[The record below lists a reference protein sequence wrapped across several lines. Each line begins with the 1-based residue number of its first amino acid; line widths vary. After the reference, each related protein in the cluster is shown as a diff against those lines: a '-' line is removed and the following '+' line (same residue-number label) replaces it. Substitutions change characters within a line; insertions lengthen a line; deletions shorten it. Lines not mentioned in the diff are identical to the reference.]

1 VDSKFLSKRVLE
13 IAPSPSVAAN
23 ALVMQLRAQGRDI
36 VNFTVGEPD
45 FATPDHIL
53 AAARQAM
60 EAGDTHYTSTFG
72 TPALLNAIVDKLA
85 RDNGLEYSTKEVVA
99 AAGGKHIIY
108 EALAATLN
116 PGDEVI
122 VHTPYWVSYPDI
134 ARLNGGTPVIIPGN
148 QANGFKLTPEEL
160 SAAITPK
167 TKWVVL
173 NSPNNPT
180 GAVYTRTELQAIA
193 AVLRENQDVL
203 VLSDEIYE
211 HFVYNGEGHISF
223 VSAAPDLKDR
233 VLIVNGA
240 SKGYAMTG
248 WRLGFGAGPQWLI
261 AAIGKLLSQTI
272 TCPSSISQA
281 AAVAAFAGDQKPV
294 QAMRD
299 IYLTR
304 REKMLGLLAEIPG
317 LDITAPDG
325 AFYVFANVQGLLGKI
340 TPSGKTVNTEGE
352 LVQYWLESVGV
363 ATVMGAAYGMSPY
376 VRLSFASSNEVIEE
390 GCARIKRACAD
401 LK

>member
-1 VDSKFLSKRVLE
+1 MDSKFLSKRVLE

-45 FATPDHIL
+45 FATPDHIR

-60 EAGDTHYTSTFG
+60 DAGDTHYTSTFG
-72 TPALLNAIVDKLA
+72 TPTLLNAIVEKLA

-99 AAGGKHIIY
+99 AAGGKHVIY

-148 QANGFKLTPEEL
+148 QANGFKLTAEEL
-160 SAAITPK
+160 SAAISPK

-193 AVLRENQDVL
+193 AVLRENEDVL

-294 QAMRD
+294 HAMRD

-304 REKMLGLLAEIPG
+304 REKMLRLLADIPG

-325 AFYVFANVQGLLGKI
+325 AFYVFANVQGLLGKT

>member
-45 FATPDHIL
+45 FATPDHIR

-60 EAGDTHYTSTFG
+60 DAGDTHYTSTFG
-72 TPALLNAIVDKLA
+72 TPTLLNAIVEKLA

-99 AAGGKHIIY
+99 AAGGKHVIY

-148 QANGFKLTPEEL
+148 QANGFKLTAEEL
-160 SAAITPK
+160 SAAISPK

-193 AVLRENQDVL
+193 AVLRENEDVL

-294 QAMRD
+294 HAMRD

-304 REKMLGLLAEIPG
+304 REKMLRLLADIPG

-325 AFYVFANVQGLLGKI
+325 AFYVFANVQGLLGKT

>member
-1 VDSKFLSKRVLE
+1 MDSKFLSKRVLE

>member
-1 VDSKFLSKRVLE
+1 MDSKFLSKRVLE

-45 FATPDHIL
+45 FATPDHIR

-60 EAGDTHYTSTFG
+60 DAGDTHYTSTFG
-72 TPALLNAIVDKLA
+72 TPTLLNAIVEKLA

-99 AAGGKHIIY
+99 AAGGKHVIY

-148 QANGFKLTPEEL
+148 QANGFKLTAEEL
-160 SAAITPK
+160 SAAISPK

-193 AVLRENQDVL
+193 AVLRENEDVL

-294 QAMRD
+294 HAMRD

-304 REKMLGLLAEIPG
+304 REKMLRLLADIPG

-325 AFYVFANVQGLLGKI
+325 AFYVFANVQGLLGKT

-376 VRLSFASSNEVIEE
+376 VRLSFASSNEMIEE

>member
-1 VDSKFLSKRVLE
+1 MDSRFLSKRVLE

-23 ALVMQLRAQGRDI
+23 ALVMQLRAEGRDI

-45 FATPDHIL
+45 FATPKHIL
-53 AAARQAM
+53 EAAKQAM

-72 TPALLNAIVDKLA
+72 TPTLLKAIVEKLA
-85 RDNGLEYSTKEVVA
+85 RDNGLDYSLKEVVA

-116 PGDEVI
+116 PGDEVV

-134 ARLNGGTPVIIPGN
+134 TKLNGGTPVIIPGN
-148 QANGFKLTPEEL
+148 QANGFKLTPVEL
-160 SAAITPK
+160 EQAITTN
-167 TKWVVL
+167 TKWVIL
-173 NSPNNPT
+173 NTPNNPT
-180 GAVYTRTELQAIA
+180 GAVYTRKELEGLA
-193 AVLRENQDVL
+193 AVLRAHEHVL

-211 HFVYNGEGHISF
+211 HFVYNGEGHVSF

-233 VLIVNGA
+233 ILIVNGA

-261 AAIGKLLSQTI
+261 AAVGKLLSQTI

-294 QAMRD
+294 FKMRD
-299 IYLTR
+299 TYVER
-304 REKMLGLLAEIPG
+304 RALLLARLAEIPG
-317 LDITAPDG
+317 LDITPPDG
-325 AFYVFANVQGLLGKI
+325 AFYVFANIQALLGKT
-340 TPSGKTVNTEGE
+340 TPAGKKLDSEGE
-352 LVQYWLESVGV
+352 VVKYWLESAGV

-376 VRLSFASSNEVIEE
+376 VRLSFASSSAVIEE
-390 GCARIKRACAD
+390 GCARIKKACAD
-401 LK
+401 LV

>member
-1 VDSKFLSKRVLE
+1 MDSKFLSKRVLE

-45 FATPDHIL
+45 FATPDHIR

-72 TPALLNAIVDKLA
+72 TPALLNAIVEKLA
-85 RDNGLEYSTKEVVA
+85 RDNGLEYSTKEVVT

-148 QANGFKLTPEEL
+148 QANGFKLTAEEL
-160 SAAITPK
+160 SAAISPK

-180 GAVYTRTELQAIA
+180 GAVYTRTELHAIA
-193 AVLRENQDVL
+193 AVLRENEDVL

-281 AAVAAFAGDQKPV
+281 AAVAAFAGDQRPV
-294 QAMRD
+294 HAMRD

-325 AFYVFANVQGLLGKI
+325 AFYVFANVQGLLGKT